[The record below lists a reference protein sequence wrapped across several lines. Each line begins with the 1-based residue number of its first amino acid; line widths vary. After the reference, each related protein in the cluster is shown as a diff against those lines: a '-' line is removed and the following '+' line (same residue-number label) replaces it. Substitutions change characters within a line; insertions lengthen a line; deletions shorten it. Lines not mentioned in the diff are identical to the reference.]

1 MASYPCTHIHIH
13 IDQKSWKMLLT
24 HYVEEIVD
32 KIVPDLE
39 ADDLCISFI
48 NDKRW
53 ALGMMNFS

>member
-1 MASYPCTHIHIH
+1 
-13 IDQKSWKMLLT
+13 MLLT

-53 ALGMMNFS
+53 ALGMMNFSW